1 MVVDDRLGDVDRFVS
16 TVLGA
21 VARHLPAQRKCTNGR
36 KRGSPRVVLIPGR
49 RREGGPNAQKRQ
61 PCHVLS
67 NREDPETADAEEDD
81 DDQRRGE
88 EVVWSK
94 VLAERRAVPGRI
106 VT

>member
-1 MVVDDRLGDVDRFVS
+1 
-16 TVLGA
+16 
-21 VARHLPAQRKCTNGR
+21 
-36 KRGSPRVVLIPGR
+36 
-49 RREGGPNAQKRQ
+49 
-61 PCHVLS
+61 VLS

-81 DDQRRGE
+81 DDQRRAE